1 VTLRHR
7 LMALTAAIAA
17 AVVVPHHPLRAAEVL
32 SVCLDE
38 NIPLYSLHEKRESSG
53 FFVLLSEAIA
63 ERLGRTLKIQWF
75 ETKLDPDD
83 SRTLA
88 ANALLSDGRC
98 ALVGN
103 YPLTRATLGKP
114 GAPTARM
121 PDFDGATAAD
131 RRRRVELGTLVP
143 SRAVLYAPLT
153 VVLAPGKD
161 KAVKGLDDLDG
172 LNLGIEASTFGDAIL
187 MLYRNGRYVD
197 RVTHFLPGRDE
208 LLPRLERG
216 EFEATLVDLR
226 RFDAYRA
233 EHPDSKIM
241 PTGYYY
247 RAGLNMG
254 YVSLGGNAAL
264 IEQVNALI
272 GDMIA
277 KNEVAP
283 LAAKVGLT
291 YVAPRQPEITGEVT
305 LRDLREE

>member
-1 VTLRHR
+1 VTIRRR
-7 LMALTAAIAA
+7 LAALTAAIAA
-17 AVVVPHHPLRAAEVL
+17 AAAFPHPVRSADVL

-38 NIPLYSLHEKRESSG
+38 NIPLYSLHEKRESGG

-63 ERLGRTLKIQWF
+63 ARLGRTLKIQWF

-143 SRAVLYAPLT
+143 SRALLYAPLT

-172 LNLGIEASTFGDAIL
+172 LKLGIEASTFGDAIL

-233 EHPDSKIM
+233 QHPDSKITL
-241 PTGYYY
+241 TGYYY

-254 YVSLGGNAAL
+254 YVGLATDMAL
-264 IEQVNALI
+264 IDQVNALI
-272 GDMIA
+272 ADMMA

-283 LAAKVGLT
+283 LAARVGLT
-291 YVAPRQPEITGEVT
+291 YVPPRQPEIGDEVT

>member
-1 VTLRHR
+1 VNGAQRI
-7 LMALTAAIAA
+7 ASWAAAIAA
-17 AVVVPHHPLRAAEVL
+17 AAILATPACAAEVL

-38 NIPLYSLHEKRESSG
+38 NIPLYSFREKQESSG
-53 FFVLLSEAIA
+53 FSVLLSEAIA
-63 ERLGRTLKIQWF
+63 ERLGRPLRIQWF

-103 YPLTRATLGKP
+103 YPLVRTVLGKP

-143 SRAVLYAPLT
+143 SRPFLYAPLT
-153 VVLAPGKD
+153 IVLAPGGQKTIT
-161 KAVKGLDDLDG
+161 GLDDLDG
-172 LNLGIEASTFGDAIL
+172 LKLGIEASTFGDAIL
-187 MLYRNGRYVD
+187 MLYKNGRYVD
-197 RVTHFLPGRDE
+197 RITHFIPGRDE
-208 LLPRLERG
+208 LLPRLEQR

-233 EHPDSKIM
+233 RNPDSKIT

-254 YVSLGGNAAL
+254 YVGLASDTAL
-264 IEQVNALI
+264 IDQVNVVI
-272 GDMIA
+272 GDMLA
-277 KNEVAP
+277 KNEMAA

-291 YVAPRQPEITGEVT
+291 WVPPHQPEISDEIT